1 MAVPPRLQAG
11 QPCQQ
16 DGQRNNSRLRK
27 QGGRQYR
34 SLPPAVA
41 WPGHDQSLASE
52 LLPLC
57 VPVFLTGDFLD
68 VFLPFFFPD
77 FFLAAFFAIFLLPVF
92 FFAAFE
98 AEGVLA
104 AFLRSFF
111 LAGVGIASLV
121 LLRFLRD

>member
-57 VPVFLTGDFLD
+57 VPVFFTGDFLD
-68 VFLPFFFPD
+68 VFLPFFFLV
-77 FFLAAFFAIFLLPVF
+77 FFLSAFFAIFFLPVF
-92 FFAAFE
+92 FFAAFVT
-98 AEGVLA
+98 EGFFA
-104 AFLRSFF
+104 AFLWPFF
-111 LAGVGIASLV
+111 
-121 LLRFLRD
+121 